1 MSAGRHSAGPRR
13 SMLRTLPT
21 IALQVGVVLALVA
34 GTTAFVALDKHV
46 TISVDGHQQQV
57 RSFARNVGD
66 LLDSENVALR
76 PGARPGH
83 PRTVV
88 GARGRRDRAGALRPP
103 GAADRRRRDPHGLDD
118 RAQRLAGADAAG
130 RALRRCLRLGVAQPA
145 DRPRRHGSGRA
156 DAAPPDLP
164 RRRRTARGDDNRDH
178 GPQRDGRGGRRA
190 ARRRTACPPT
200 CPPCPTPSRSSAS
213 PGSTASRPSRSARSS
228 STP

>member
-34 GTTAFVALDKHV
+34 GTTAFVALDKRV
-46 TISVDGHQQQV
+46 TDLGRRPPAAGAQLRPQ
-57 RSFARNVGD
+57 RRRPARQRAR
-66 LLDSENVALR
+66 ALR

-83 PRTVV
+83 PRAVV
-88 GARGRRDRAGALRPP
+88 VARGRRDRAGAVRPP

-118 RAQRLAGADAAG
+118 GAHRVAGPDAAG
-130 RALRRCLRLGVAQPA
+130 RPLRRRLCVGLAQPA
-145 DRPRRHGSGRA
+145 DRPRRHGPGRS

-164 RRRRTARGDDNRDH
+164 RRRRPARGDDDRDH
-178 GPQRDGRGGRRA
+178 GPERDGRGRRRA
-190 ARRRTACPPT
+190 ARAGPRVRRPR
-200 CPPCPTPSRSSAS
+200 PPCPTPSRSSAS